1 MEKTQSPKS
10 WFESEPN
17 VPEQA
22 GENPY
27 EAVSEFESGNGLAG
41 GRPGVNLSIKGAK
54 PYNPRPN
61 D

>member
-1 MEKTQSPKS
+1 MDKAQSPKS
-10 WFESEPN
+10 WYDEHANNPEES
-17 VPEQA
+17 

-27 EAVSEFESGNGLAG
+27 EATSEFESGNGLAG

-54 PYNPRPN
+54 PYGSPEY